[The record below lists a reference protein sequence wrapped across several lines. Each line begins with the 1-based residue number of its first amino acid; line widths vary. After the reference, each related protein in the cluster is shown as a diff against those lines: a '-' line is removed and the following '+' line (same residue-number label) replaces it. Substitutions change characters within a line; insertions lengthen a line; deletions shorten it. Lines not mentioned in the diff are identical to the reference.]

1 MITYEL
7 IENLIASSALWALVI
22 GLNILVW
29 WAIIGRIVDEL
40 TAWMTRK

>member
-29 WAIIGRIVDEL
+29 WTIIGRIVDDIR
-40 TAWMTRK
+40 AWRARK